1 MADSKNREKNRIISN
16 FFSLTILQAANYILP
31 LIILPFLVRVLDL
44 ENFGIVMF
52 SQALITFIVVAVDFG
67 FDISGTREISVSN
80 NDKERISEVFSAIV
94 TIRVLLIFLWFIILI
109 LLVECIPKLK
119 ANAFIYYLNFGVV
132 VGQGIFPAWFFQGIQ
147 RMKFVTFVNILAK
160 LIFTLLI
167 LFIVNE
173 KEDYYLVP
181 AFNSIG
187 FLIAGLFGFFLAFKH
202 IYVKKPNF
210 NLIKTLLRDSVS
222 LFFGKLANNI
232 FTSCNILILGFFA
245 GNTIVGIYSSF
256 EKLILA
262 IKNIYIPFFQSTFP
276 WLANKTEKEKR
287 VFIKKISPYI
297 FSTGVAICLLILF
310 FGDRVL
316 MLVFDNSS
324 LSQYSNLFKI
334 FSVVGIFAGL
344 SMIFTMLYLPAVK
357 KYTIRMK
364 IFISAAVF
372 HLLVAI
378 VLTRFYQIYG
388 VVFSVILTE
397 LLLLLLGY
405 YYYKRESAFA
415 EDNFLPK
422 S

>member
-44 ENFGIVMF
+44 EKFGIVMF
-52 SQALITFIVVAVDFG
+52 SQALITFIVVGVDFG

-80 NDKERISEVFSAIV
+80 NDKERISEVFSAII
-94 TIRVLLIFLWFIILI
+94 TIRVLLIFLWFIILMV
-109 LLVECIPKLK
+109 LVEYIPKLK
-119 ANAFIYYLNFGVV
+119 ANALIYYLNFGVV

-187 FLIAGLFGFFLAFKH
+187 FLIAGFLGFFLAFKH
-202 IYVKKPNF
+202 IYAKKPNF
-210 NLIKTLLRDSVS
+210 NLMKTLLRDGLS

-262 IKNIYIPFFQSTFP
+262 IKNIYTPFFQSTFP

-297 FSTGVAICLLILF
+297 FSIGVAICLSILF

-316 MLVFDNSS
+316 IFVFDNSS

-334 FSVVGIFAGL
+334 FSVVGIFASL
-344 SMIFTMLYLPAVK
+344 SMIFTMLYLPAEK

-388 VVFSVILTE
+388 VVFSAILTE
-397 LLLLLLGY
+397 LVLLLLGY
-405 YYYKRESAFA
+405 YYYKRECALA
-415 EDNFLPK
+415 KDNFLPK

>member
-1 MADSKNREKNRIISN
+1 MADSKNREKDRIISN

-52 SQALITFIVVAVDFG
+52 SQALITFIVVGVDFG

-94 TIRVLLIFLWFIILI
+94 TARVLLIFLWFIILI

-119 ANAFIYYLNFGVV
+119 ANALIYYLNFGVV

-167 LFIVNE
+167 LFIVKE

-202 IYVKKPNF
+202 IYAKKPNF
-210 NLIKTLLRDSVS
+210 NLMKTLLRDGLS

-297 FSTGVAICLLILF
+297 FSTGVAICLSILF

-378 VLTRFYQIYG
+378 VLTRFYQIHG

-405 YYYKRESAFA
+405 YYYNRESAFA

>member
-1 MADSKNREKNRIISN
+1 MANSKNREKNRIISN

-31 LIILPFLVRVLDL
+31 LIILPFLVRVLEL

-52 SQALITFIVVAVDFG
+52 SQALITFIVVGVDFG

-119 ANAFIYYLNFGVV
+119 ANALIYYLNFGVV

-210 NLIKTLLRDSVS
+210 NLIKTFLRDGVS

-297 FSTGVAICLLILF
+297 FLIGVTICLSILF

-357 KYTIRMK
+357 KYMIRMK

-388 VVFSVILTE
+388 VVFSAILTE

-405 YYYKRESAFA
+405 YYYKRESALA
-415 EDNFLPK
+415 KSNFLPK

>member
-52 SQALITFIVVAVDFG
+52 SQALITFIVVGVDFG

-80 NDKERISEVFSAIV
+80 NDKERISEVFSAII
-94 TIRVLLIFLWFIILI
+94 TIRVLLIFLWFIILM

-187 FLIAGLFGFFLAFKH
+187 FLIAGLLGFFLAFKH

-262 IKNIYIPFFQSTFP
+262 IKNMYTPFFQAVFP
-276 WLANKTEKEKR
+276 WLANKSEHEKR
-287 VFIKKISPYI
+287 AFINKTVPYVFSVGA
-297 FSTGVAICLLILF
+297 FTCLIIII
-310 FGDRVL
+310 FGDEIL
-316 MLVFDNSS
+316 MLVFNNSS
-324 LSQYSNLFKI
+324 LNKHSMVFKV
-334 FSVVGIFAGL
+334 FSVIGIVSGL
-344 SMIFTMLYLPAVK
+344 NMVYISLYLPAAK
-357 KYTIRMK
+357 KYGVRMK
-364 IFISAAVF
+364 IFITAAVF
-372 HLLVAI
+372 HLLVSMI
-378 VLTRFYQIYG
+378 LTPFYQIYG
-388 VVFSVILTE
+388 IVLSVILTE
-397 LLLLLLGY
+397 TFLLLLGY
-405 YYYKRESAFA
+405 YYFKRGNGS
-415 EDNFLPK
+415 PK
-422 S
+422 NTF